1 MASGPFLFSK
11 TSLNLFASITSK
23 GSAAEFTNSTH
34 EITEVYKLRFSEYD
48 IQYDTLTLFRN
59 LGSDRMGLRD
69 DKLDFWIQ
77 NGLNVMFIGKHGV
90 GKTAMVKQAFER
102 NNLRWRYFSAATMDP
117 WVDFIGV
124 PREQQDESG
133 ENSFLKL
140 IRPKGFHDGTVEA
153 LFFDEFNRSPKKV
166 RNAVMELLQFKSIN
180 GESFPNLKLVWA
192 AVNPEEDED
201 ETYDVEVI
209 DPAQMDRFHVQIEI
223 PYKPNGTWFKKTFG
237 ERSAKAAIGWWDE
250 LPEEEKRKVSPRR
263 LDYALQV
270 FNMRGDMRDVLP
282 VSCNVSKL
290 TTALNTGPI
299 TEKLEALMTA
309 QDGSGDVTKA
319 RVFLTNENNYASA
332 MKYIPESETM
342 MAFFLPLLSK
352 EKIASLMADNE
363 RGCRFVIQNSDRYP
377 IFQDVCKQ
385 MLNANTNQR
394 LVKKIRR
401 ALNEND
407 SLANSF
413 ATGGTAKPDPPFSN
427 KGKKG
432 GDKYREMIAGLMR
445 SKQDTTHQRTALYN
459 QLVSEIPEEMNAT
472 DALATLELLTLLVN
486 RMWTSSISAKPL
498 EHLVPMINHCIEC
511 LHKDTG
517 YDWTTILQKHG
528 KRIKPML
535 EKLKDAA
542 VIHRVFC
549 PNTGSPKVS

>member
-1 MASGPFLFSK
+1 
-11 TSLNLFASITSK
+11 
-23 GSAAEFTNSTH
+23 
-34 EITEVYKLRFSEYD
+34 
-48 IQYDTLTLFRN
+48 
-59 LGSDRMGLRD
+59 MGLRD

-102 NNLRWRYFSAATMDP
+102 NGLAWRYFSAATMDP

-124 PREQQDESG
+124 PREQEDGDGQGSY
-133 ENSFLKL
+133 LKL
-140 IRPKGFHDGTVEA
+140 IRPKGFHNGEVEA
-153 LFFDEFNRSPKKV
+153 LFFDEFNRAPKKV

-180 GESFPNLKLVWA
+180 GEKFPNLKLIWT
-192 AVNPEEDED
+192 AVNPEDDED

-223 PYKPNGTWFKKTFG
+223 PYKPNGVWFKDTYG
-237 ERSAKAAIGWWDE
+237 ERMAKAAIGWWDE
-250 LPEEEKRKVSPRR
+250 LPDEEKKKVSPRR

-299 TEKLEALMTA
+299 SEKLEALMTA
-309 QDGSGDVTKA
+309 NDGAGDVSKA
-319 RVFLTNENNYASA
+319 RLFMTNENNYASA
-332 MKYIPESETM
+332 MKYIPEAETM
-342 MAFFLPLLSK
+342 MTFFLPLLSK
-352 EKIASLMADNE
+352 EKLAALMADND
-363 RGCRFVIQNSDRYP
+363 RCCKFIIHNSDRYP

-401 ALNEND
+401 ALNENE

-413 ATGGTAKPDPPFSN
+413 ATGGTSKPDAPHFN

-432 GDKYREMIAGLMR
+432 GAKYREMLSQQIVR
-445 SKQDTTHQRTALYN
+445 KQDTTHHRMAIYN
-459 QLVSEIPEEMNAT
+459 TLVSEIPEEMSAD
-472 DALATLELLTLLVN
+472 DAMMTLELLANLVS
-486 RMWTSSISAKPL
+486 RMWSSTISAKPL
-498 EHLVPMINHCIEC
+498 EHLVPMVNHCIDSI
-511 LHKDTG
+511 HKDTG
-517 YDWTTILQKHG
+517 MDWTSILNKHG
-528 KRIKPML
+528 KRIKPLL
-535 EKLKDAA
+535 EKLKDGA
-542 VIHRVFC
+542 VIHRVLT
-549 PNTGSPKVS
+549 PVTPKAS